1 MNGNRRLWAVLLVL
15 LLLPMQVR
23 AETAVETD
31 RAVSLTVQMKSG
43 EIALRDAPVQLYH
56 ISSMDSGGELTPLPQ
71 YSAFSQLLDIRGENA
86 QSWQEAAVE
95 LEQYILF
102 SDMLPTAEAATNRAG
117 TALFRNIPQGL
128 YLVLSV
134 HHQQDSWVYSTAPFF
149 LQLPG
154 KDPETF
160 AWQYAVTAQAKPEA
174 SAQIIDLQAV
184 KLWKDK
190 FHEDERPET
199 IQLTLYCD
207 GDVWETVT
215 ISREDRWRYTW
226 NDLPAAHSWHLEEK
240 EIPGYRSRVKKE
252 GNTFRV
258 TNTILQDT
266 SASRLPQTGQ
276 LWWPVPLLAVGGLL
290 LLTTTRKR
298 RDHE

>member
-1 MNGNRRLWAVLLVL
+1 MSGNRRLWAILLVL

-31 RAVSLTVQMKSG
+31 RAVSLTVQMESG

-56 ISSMDSGGELTPLPQ
+56 ISAMDSGGELIPLPE

-95 LEQYILF
+95 LEKYILF
-102 SDMLPTAEAATNRAG
+102 SDLLPTAETETNRAG

-134 HHQQDSWVYSTAPFF
+134 HHQQEDRVYSAAPFF

-154 KDPETF
+154 KNPETF
-160 AWQYAVTAQAKPEA
+160 AWQYAVTAQAKLEA
-174 SAQIIDLQAV
+174 TLQTIDIQAV
-184 KLWKDK
+184 KLWEDS
-190 FHEDERPET
+190 FHENQRPET
-199 IQLTLYCD
+199 IQLSLYCD
-207 GDVWETVT
+207 GDLWETVT
-215 ISREDRWRYTW
+215 VSREDRWRYIW
-226 NDLPAAHSWHLEEK
+226 KDLPAAHSWHLKEK

-252 GNTFRV
+252 GNTFHV

-276 LWWPVPLLAVGGLL
+276 LWWPVPVLAVGGLL
-290 LLTTTRKR
+290 LLASARKR